1 MRKLEIELIP
11 KTSFFD
17 NLRSMLPAEEWD
29 VLRKQCYKD
38 AGYCCQICSGKGEK
52 WPVEC
57 HEVWSYDFKKKIQK
71 LERLIALCP
80 ACHECKHLGLAQIRG
95 RLSYVKEHLANV
107 NEIDQDEVEE
117 MIDEA
122 WALWKQKNK
131 IQWKLDI
138 SEITKK

>member
-17 NLRSMLPAEEWD
+17 NLRSMLSVEEWD
-29 VLRKQCYKD
+29 ILRKQCYKD
-38 AGYCCQICSGKGEK
+38 AGYKCEICSGQGSK

-57 HEVWSYDFKKKIQK
+57 HEVWSYDFKNKIQK

-80 ACHECKHLGLAQIRG
+80 ACHECKHLGLAQLKG
-95 RLSYVKEHLANV
+95 RLHYVKTHLAEV
-107 NEIDQDEVEE
+107 NEIDQDEVEQ
-117 MIDEA
+117 MIAEA